1 VSSVSDRTA
10 TRRVGAEP
18 ETSRLVVRRRG
29 GWWAGRSRTWW
40 VVRALAA
47 FVAVSVLY
55 FGATFVQVWR
65 AARSDHAHPADAIV
79 VLGAAQYDGV
89 PSPVLASRLDHA
101 LELYVAGIAPVIVVT
116 GGRADGD
123 RFTEATA
130 GATYLH
136 DRGVPDESIL
146 RETTGRSTWE
156 SIAATARFL
165 DARGLDDVVLVTD
178 PFHAAR
184 VDEVAEEVG
193 LNASTSP
200 VADSPIRGAAEWRRM
215 VAETAYI
222 GIGRIIGYRRLEGI
236 LG

>member
-1 VSSVSDRTA
+1 VTAVSGRTTA
-10 TRRVGAEP
+10 PRSSAEP
-18 ETSRLVVRRRG
+18 ETSRLLIRRRG
-29 GWWAGRSRTWW
+29 GGWAGRSRTWW
-40 VVRALAA
+40 ALRAIAA
-47 FVAVSVLY
+47 FLAITVLY

-89 PSPVLASRLDHA
+89 PSPVLASRLEHA
-101 LELYVAGIAPVIVVT
+101 LELWVEGIAPVIVVT

-130 GATYLH
+130 GASWLH
-136 DRGVPDESIL
+136 ERGVPDEAIL

-165 DARGLDDVVLVTD
+165 DERGLDEVVLVTD

-184 VDEVAEEVG
+184 VGEVAEEVG
-193 LNASTSP
+193 LDASTSP
-200 VADSPIRGAAEWRRM
+200 VTDSPVRGAAEWRRM
-215 VAETAYI
+215 VEETAYI
-222 GIGRIIGYRRLEGI
+222 GIGRIIGYRRLEEI